1 MYLPLPFSDSSNLAL
16 QNAPGSTMLIIQKS
30 MNYVQ
35 NGQMVK
41 EIYLSIIYVLG
52 KRDSLKGDM
61 I

>member
-1 MYLPLPFSDSSNLAL
+1 
-16 QNAPGSTMLIIQKS
+16 MLIIQKS